1 MTIDSC
7 YALFEAKQLS
17 MATFFDIF
25 VCGPLQSFVVNVCNK
40 KNIVHRQG
48 AKDIKCAQHLNLF
61 SFAAFHNKSS

>member
-1 MTIDSC
+1 M
-7 YALFEAKQLS
+7 
-17 MATFFDIF
+17 
-25 VCGPLQSFVVNVCNK
+25 VNVCKKNIVHVLWHIRLRSYAVLCELLWLMFVK